1 MHVYIVEYI
10 AVYHIK
16 IYFTSTSRR
25 RGPARL
31 RATARERKEN
41 HNTRERPPFLRRAIQ
56 ETHHHTG
63 VREEKQGTHV
73 RSTYKHTLRHT
84 RR

>member
-25 RGPARL
+25 PARL
-31 RATARERKEN
+31 RATARER
-41 HNTRERPPFLRRAIQ
+41 REKKRTTTPERGP
-56 ETHHHTG
+56 
-63 VREEKQGTHV
+63 
-73 RSTYKHTLRHT
+73 RSCDVQYRRHT
-84 RR
+84 ITQVCVKKSKGPMSEERTSTHSDTRR